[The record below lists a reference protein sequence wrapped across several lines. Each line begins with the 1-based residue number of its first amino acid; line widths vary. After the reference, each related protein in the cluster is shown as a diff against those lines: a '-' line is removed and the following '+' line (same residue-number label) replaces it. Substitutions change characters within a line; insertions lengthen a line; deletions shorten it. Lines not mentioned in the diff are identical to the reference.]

1 MNKRQ
6 ARTMDEPRAAWRR
19 RGGDADT
26 VQVEVE
32 VESIDWN
39 QSVNWAELAQCNQ
52 RSPKAM
58 PAERE
63 TEGELERGDERKMA
77 AFNGCKMLR

>member
-32 VESIDWN
+32 VESID
-39 QSVNWAELAQCNQ
+39 
-52 RSPKAM
+52 
-58 PAERE
+58 
-63 TEGELERGDERKMA
+63 
-77 AFNGCKMLR
+77 